1 MKKNTRKQ
9 VDTEKVH
16 TQVEEMPQAEHVENM
31 ERRAPPP
38 HPAQRMRPCQKHAQL
53 RFPRLRAAPSNDMIQ
68 PTRAKMRE
76 LEGEDKTI

>member
-16 TQVEEMPQAEHVENM
+16 TQVEEMPQTELDENM

-38 HPAQRMRPCQKHAQL
+38 HPAQRMWPCQKHPLL
-53 RFPRLRAAPSNDMIQ
+53 RLQRSLAAPSNVMIQ
-68 PTRAKMRE
+68 PTGAKMD
-76 LEGEDKTI
+76 EDKAM